1 MPLTSSL
8 PTSPGQPDRSDGSVA
23 AGRGHAP
30 RTPVHSVTAGS
41 DREPPFC
48 TVAVAVTTID

>member
-1 MPLTSSL
+1 M
-8 PTSPGQPDRSDGSVA
+8 A

-41 DREPPFC
+41 DRRRF
-48 TVAVAVTTID
+48 A